1 MASNNKSLT
10 STSSGLRSANNSLS
24 RRKNYLK
31 DGDFFKIFSNL
42 VDTSEYEKANQ
53 KFIDERSLQEKQDA
67 LREAQTEQDKLIK
80 DLETMGKSEKDAD
93 EVLDSRNWLQK
104 LFNIDAN
111 KSIVGQAFELLQRP
125 SNMVKGGLVSMLGA
139 KDYKGTMTDA
149 LVDGITGEKEF
160 SFNDLKLSDGLSTA
174 IKVPLSMGFEVLT
187 DPLSY
192 MNLPL
197 KYVSNNWVKPAI
209 SKALGSLEKTL
220 MKTEGGANFVKQVTN
235 LFDKL
240 TDTIKTKFGLWKD
253 SKYADTTIELTR
265 TETNT
270 AIHAKTFTPD
280 KNGNYY
286 KFKDGTIKH
295 IDELND
301 MGEMQKRFNT
311 LKAVRGNYD
320 NQYIGNYT
328 DVMNNLK
335 AMRENID
342 GLWDAVNNLGVDN
355 VEDLQQIKK
364 VFKIDDEVLQNKERF
379 SKAIDSWISQL
390 IEHEFPHG
398 TTVIQM
404 LEYALEEG
412 WIETGLKGF
421 KRNGKL
427 DTKVFWRQDSGVALK
442 TLMQNAIES
451 EGKTFADYGFN
462 NWDEFL
468 ETLMDVKAV
477 RDTDI
482 PVLLNRLTGKGV
494 MDNATEELIRNQS
507 KQGIVAKFK
516 TKQQLNY
523 EHPTIEDLDMQE
535 LMQRFKNKYDGTIQ
549 GKYANIRANTKYS
562 QRLEKAQIENQYAL
576 LQEMSLNN
584 RILESN
590 GKLKETGLS
599 TEKFMRELEKS
610 YNAVLPSEY
619 KVLKRKVGTDVEYRM
634 LDKLTYDEVITQ
646 KLFINEQNKKIQ
658 GLKYKA
664 SEADKIQKTII
675 KIGNEDLQNKQDI
688 LSHFLQE
695 QTEYIKNNKLSDK
708 VRMLNQKLEANDT
721 VLNLMGIK
729 EASKNYGTYNYKYI
743 KRSKTWYNRMYDNVE
758 PIIKGSNILDTQRVI
773 NKKLAVTWQDF
784 GSKGIR
790 AKLHVNIN
798 QLYPI
803 EMLNFVGYLGQKGI
817 ISATDLPLY
826 NMLTFSDI
834 ANKQKFQFLLSEIE
848 DRLFINLF
856 KDKDLAIGSFI
867 DFNESIPAGFSGQLD
882 LQSID
887 NNLGMFFEDILQGKT
902 TSTAT
907 MDGLVFNVRN
917 EYAFNNIAQ
926 LYAGREFAAYNKSLK
941 NQASIKR
948 LTKQKNKILNE
959 VQNKYAK
966 RIDEIKYGKL
976 PSLDAER
983 QTLYKQITDQA
994 KLTAKDK
1001 NLKEWK
1007 DIARNDI
1014 RTKIIEQKN
1023 YIQQVKD
1030 NYLYKSLSSEQV
1042 KKMETDFA
1050 KQIVG
1055 DANRPWLKTHWD
1067 IVSNYEHADIFD
1079 NYARYILRNSAPG
1092 QHGTETYKA
1101 FDIWKKQIKTAVSG
1115 FAPNGDVIRTTLGPK
1130 DLKLIF
1136 YKKISQDYNNVI
1148 ANAQNSVTQL
1158 NSLLDTIDNNKFI
1171 KGIEDLKVD
1180 LDRKIANSN
1189 ALGMAEYQ
1197 INGERKVKERLR
1209 NIFGDS
1215 SATQRKQVTAIG
1227 RTTKETKQLG
1237 NVYDYYKSRDEAVK
1251 EIQNQIDDLFDIEV
1265 DKHVESLKN
1274 KNPNLTKKAEKE
1286 ARETFTKKNY
1296 DKFVE
1301 KKLKD
1306 YKKNG
1311 FERTITKE
1319 DGTTEVKKYSF
1330 DKNKNINLD
1339 NEGYVKNLGS
1349 VYDLPNYD
1357 VFQDALNNIFNDGW
1371 FGTDYSQ
1378 ALSKLGFT
1386 KAVREEILRRKTG
1399 NLLLGGWQDVFNKSI
1414 KMYSSPASVNNLDK
1428 LTNKHIQDVVK
1439 NLVMQKQGM
1448 VVKAKEFFKSNYGI
1462 DVQWLDIEGYLRH
1475 LQDTGEMFLNNIKG
1489 IEGASGQAARTA
1501 YQVGGNTFKKANMAR
1516 TNIGTATDINRTYG
1530 YDLFQTDPVSSIALG
1545 LEMTERE
1552 VKLVHAFETMS
1563 KNGMVQTVTRDAL
1576 VSVGDDLAKWRKI
1589 QEDVAKFGKSDIT
1602 DWEKLLKER
1611 DNYLDKFGNLDIM
1624 KYLQDK
1630 KLIDIENIKE
1640 WQILNEQVYNTFKQV
1655 GDILEASHIQG
1666 LSQNFEKMLDDLIS
1680 HSTKGGISIVHKSVP
1695 EIISRF
1701 AKPIQD
1707 ANIKDILSTIN
1718 RYFVKPWK
1726 GLATMSMGFHL
1737 RNAVTNIMNAN
1748 LAGFSSFDTMKESG
1762 KAFGELQKLYG
1773 KNGIMK
1779 IINDDFIKN
1788 PHLWTSVENQAI
1800 RINQLLDANPE
1811 IRSLWNDYM
1820 SMYEKGIIGNNLLKE
1835 DTLTFLQKIKAD
1847 ATRTPFYNAKLTNSK
1862 KGLDKFLASYKKT
1875 YTKFSEFMMHMSKQT
1890 DDAFKVALYR
1900 MSKSEKYTHL
1910 KTAFGKT
1917 MTDEKFVKFI
1927 LFDYAD
1933 LTSFETNIMK
1943 TVFPFYTWAKKNMMF
1958 HLKNIMVNSKRYN
1971 RMYNLLQG
1979 WRRGF
1984 VESDEELEYMQN
1996 YIPIWKE
2003 NGKVMYIKITTP
2015 FLEVSNMLDGTA
2027 LVNMLNPIIKAP
2039 LEAITGFDFFTRK
2052 SLNNPSLG
2060 VGLGFGGLFKTAGM
2074 AFQTLMGNYAPSYED
2089 KKNAG
2094 MIGNKVLGFS
2104 NSISWL
2110 IGTNRQKRLGGQN
2123 ENVDTIA
2130 NIFPSIFTSM
2140 DATAIKLQNIKQRNQ
2155 ELKNAIDYFKKYY
2168 GLGTGITNTG
2178 LDTNKLL
2185 SYYK

>member
-1 MASNNKSLT
+1 MSSTIKSLT
-10 STSSGLRSANNSLS
+10 STSSGLKSANNSLS

-31 DGDFFKIFSNL
+31 DGDFLKVFSTL

-53 KFIDERSLQEKQDA
+53 KFVDERTLQEKQDA
-67 LREAQTEQDKLIK
+67 LREAQAQQDTLIK
-80 DLETMGKSEKDAD
+80 QLETMGKSEKDAD
-93 EVLDSRNWLQK
+93 EVLDSRNWIQK

-111 KSIVGQAFELLQRP
+111 KGIVGQAFELLQRP
-125 SNMVKGGLVSMLGA
+125 ANMVKGALVSSLGA
-139 KDYKGTMTDA
+139 KDYKGTVTDA
-149 LVDGITGEKEF
+149 LVDGITGDKEF
-160 SFNDLKLSDGLSTA
+160 SFNDLKLSDGLATA
-174 IKVPLSMGFEVLT
+174 IKVPLSMGFEVLA

-197 KYVSNNWVKPAI
+197 KYVSKNWIKPAI
-209 SKALGSLEKTL
+209 SKALGSLEKSL
-220 MKTEGGANFVKQVTN
+220 IKTEGGTNFVKQVTN

-240 TDTIKTKFGLWKD
+240 SDTIKTKFGLWKD
-253 SKYADTTIELTR
+253 TKYSDTTLELTR
-265 TETNT
+265 SETNT
-270 AIHAKTFTPD
+270 AIHTKTFTPD

-295 IDELND
+295 IDELKD

-311 LKAVRGNYD
+311 LKAVRGNYVQ
-320 NQYIGNYT
+320 QYIGSYT

-342 GLWDAVNNLGVDN
+342 GLWDAINTLGADN
-355 VEDLQQIKK
+355 VEDLKLIKK
-364 VFKIDDEVLQNKERF
+364 VFRIDDEVLQSKERF

-390 IEHEFPHG
+390 IEKEFPHG

-404 LEYALEEG
+404 LEYALQEG

-421 KRNGKL
+421 KRNGRL

-442 TLMQNAIES
+442 TLMQSAIENT
-451 EGKTFADYGFN
+451 GKTFADYGFN

-468 ETLMDVKAV
+468 ETLMNVQAV

-482 PVLLNRLTGKGV
+482 PVLMNRLTGEGV
-494 MDNATEELIRNQS
+494 VDTATEELIRNQS

-523 EHPTIEDLDMQE
+523 EYPTIEDLDMQE
-535 LMQRFKNKYDGTIQ
+535 LMQTFKNKYDGTIQ
-549 GKYANIRANTKYS
+549 GKYAHIRANTKYS
-562 QRLEKAQIENQYAL
+562 QRLQKAEIENQYAL

-590 GKLKETGLS
+590 GKLKGTGLS

-610 YNAVLPSEY
+610 YNAVLPNEY
-619 KVLKRKVGTDVEYRM
+619 KVFKRKIGNDVEYRM
-634 LDKLTYDEVITQ
+634 LDKATYDEVITQ
-646 KLFINEQNKKIQ
+646 KLYINEQTKKIQ
-658 GLKYKA
+658 GLRYKA
-664 SEADKIQKTII
+664 HEADRLQKTII
-675 KIGNEDLQNKQDI
+675 KIGNEDLVNKQDI
-688 LSHFLQE
+688 LSHFLKE
-695 QTEYIKNNKLSDK
+695 QTEYLKNNKLSEK
-708 VRMLNQKLEANDT
+708 VIKLNEKLETNDT
-721 VLNLMGIK
+721 VLNLMGFK
-729 EASKNYGTYNYKYI
+729 KASENYGTYNYKYI
-743 KRSKTWYNRMYDNVE
+743 KRSNTWYNKMYDNVE
-758 PIIKGSNILDTQRVI
+758 PIIKGSNILDTERVI
-773 NKKLAVTWQDF
+773 NKKLSVTWQDF
-784 GSKGIR
+784 GSQGIR
-790 AKLHVNIN
+790 AKMHININ
-798 QLYPI
+798 QLDPMERFNLI
-803 EMLNFVGYLGQKGI
+803 GYLSQKGI

-826 NMLTFSDI
+826 NMLNFSDMI
-834 ANKQKFQFLLSEIE
+834 SNQKLQFLLNEVG
-848 DRLFINLF
+848 DRLFVNLA
-856 KDKDLAIGSFI
+856 KKKDLAIGSFI
-867 DFNESIPAGFSGQLD
+867 DFGESIPSGFSGQLD

-887 NNLGMFFEDILQGKT
+887 ANLGIFFEDILQGKT
-902 TSTAT
+902 TSSAT
-907 MDGLVFNVRN
+907 IQGIVQNVRQ

-926 LYAGREFAAYNKSLK
+926 LYAGKEFAAYNKLVK
-941 NQASIKR
+941 NQESIKR
-948 LTKQKNKILNE
+948 LTKRKNKILNDT
-959 VQNKYAK
+959 QSKYSK
-966 RIDEIKYGKL
+966 QIQEIKYGKL

-983 QTLYKQITDQA
+983 QTLYKEISDQA
-994 KLTAKDK
+994 KIVAKQQKLDS
-1001 NLKEWK
+1001 WK
-1007 DIARNDI
+1007 GVAKTEIQKRI
-1014 RTKIIEQKN
+1014 VEQKN

-1030 NYLYKSLSSEQV
+1030 NYLYKSLNAEQI

-1050 KQIVG
+1050 RQIVG
-1055 DANRPWLKTHWD
+1055 DVNRPWLKDHWN
-1067 IVSNYEHADIFD
+1067 IINSYELTDRFE
-1079 NYARYILRNSAPG
+1079 NYARYVLRNSAPG
-1092 QHGTETYKA
+1092 QHGTETYKS
-1101 FDIWKKQIKTAVSG
+1101 FEIWKKQVKTAITG
-1115 FAPNGDVIRTTLGPK
+1115 ITENGVTKATLGPK

-1136 YKKISQDYNNVI
+1136 YKKISQDYNTVI
-1148 ANAQNSVTQL
+1148 ANAQNSVAQL
-1158 NSLLDTIDNNKFI
+1158 NSVLDTIDNNKFI
-1171 KGIEDLKVD
+1171 KGIEDLKID
-1180 LDRKIANSN
+1180 LDRKVANSN

-1197 INGERKVKERLR
+1197 VNGERKIKERLR

-1215 SATQRKQVTAIG
+1215 SATQRKQITALG
-1227 RTTKETKQLG
+1227 RTQKETKQL
-1237 NVYDYYKSRDEAVK
+1237 NSVYDYYNSRDEAVK

-1265 DKHVESLKN
+1265 DKHIEELKT
-1274 KNPNLTKKAEKE
+1274 KNPKLTKKAEKE
-1286 ARETFTKKNY
+1286 ARETFIRKNY

-1301 KKLKD
+1301 KKLKG

-1319 DGTTEVKKYSF
+1319 DGTTEIKKYSF
-1330 DKNKNINLD
+1330 DANKNVNLD
-1339 NEGYVKNLGS
+1339 DQGYIKNLGN
-1349 VYDLPNYD
+1349 VYDLSNYD

-1386 KAVREEILRRKTG
+1386 KSVREEILRRKTN
-1399 NLLLGGWQDVFNKSI
+1399 NLLLGGWQDVYNKSI
-1414 KMYSSPASVNNLDK
+1414 KMYATPASVNSLDK

-1475 LQDTGEMFLNNIKG
+1475 LQDTGEMFMNNIKG

-1516 TNIGTATDINRTYG
+1516 TNLGTATDINRTYG
-1530 YDLFQTDPVSSIALG
+1530 YDLFQTDPVTSIALG

-1576 VSVGDDLAKWRKI
+1576 ISVGDDLAKWRKI
-1589 QEDVAKFGKSDIT
+1589 QEDVAKFGKSDIA

-1611 DNYLDKFGNLDIM
+1611 DNYLDRFGNLDIM
-1624 KYLQDK
+1624 RYLQDK

-1666 LSQNFEKMLDDLIS
+1666 LSQNFEKMLDDLII

-1701 AKPIQD
+1701 ARPIQD

-1737 RNAVTNIMNAN
+1737 RNTVTNIMNAN
-1748 LAGFSSFDTMKESG
+1748 LAGFGSFDTIKESG
-1762 KAFGELQKLYG
+1762 KSFGELQKLYG

-1779 IINDDFIKN
+1779 IINDDYIRN
-1788 PHLWTSVENQAI
+1788 PQLWNSVEKQAI
-1800 RINQLLDANPE
+1800 RVNQLLDANPE
-1811 IRSLWNDYM
+1811 MRALWNDYM
-1820 SMYEKGIIGNNLLKE
+1820 DMYEKGIIGNNLLKE

-1847 ATRTPFYNAKLTNSK
+1847 ATRTPFYNAKLSNSQ
-1862 KGLDKFLASYKKT
+1862 KGLDKVLASYKKT
-1875 YTKFSEFMMHMSKQT
+1875 YSKFSEFMMHMSKQT

-1910 KTAFGKT
+1910 KTVFGKS
-1917 MTDEKFVKFI
+1917 MTDEKFVKFV

-1958 HLKNIMVNSKRYN
+1958 HMKNIMVNSKRYTH
-1971 RMYNLLQG
+1971 MYDLLQG

-1996 YIPIWKE
+1996 YIPIWRE
-2003 NGKVMYIKITTP
+2003 NGKVMYVKITTP
-2015 FLEVSNMLDGTA
+2015 FLEMSNMLDGTA
-2027 LVNMLNPIIKAP
+2027 LINMLNPIIKAP

-2052 SLNNPSLG
+2052 TLNNPALG
-2060 VGLGFGGLFKTAGM
+2060 VGLGFGGLFKTAGL

-2089 KKNAG
+2089 KRNAG
-2094 MIGNKVLGFS
+2094 MIGNKILGFS
-2104 NSISWL
+2104 NSLSWL

-2123 ENVDTIA
+2123 ENIDTIA
-2130 NIFPSIFTSM
+2130 NLFPSIFSTM
-2140 DATAIKLQNIKQRNQ
+2140 DATAIKLQNIKNRNQ
-2155 ELKNAIDYFKKYY
+2155 ELQDAINYFKKYY

-2178 LDTNKLL
+2178 LDTNQLL